1 MSTFQ
6 EIIQFFNDTHVR
18 NAIHENVCLIFYGTD
33 LILFI
38 CIKFPPSSYAAD
50 DGNISLIKK
59 AQNFG
64 NLYEETSSL
73 CHQVR
78 I

>member
-33 LILFI
+33 LNKYSREGTRGRDWIGKNRYNTEL
-38 CIKFPPSSYAAD
+38 
-50 DGNISLIKK
+50 
-59 AQNFG
+59 
-64 NLYEETSSL
+64 
-73 CHQVR
+73 
-78 I
+78 